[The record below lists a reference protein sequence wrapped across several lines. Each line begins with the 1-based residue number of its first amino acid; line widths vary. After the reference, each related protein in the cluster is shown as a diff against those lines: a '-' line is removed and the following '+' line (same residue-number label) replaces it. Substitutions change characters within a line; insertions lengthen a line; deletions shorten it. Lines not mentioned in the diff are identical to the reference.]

1 MDVAL
6 KDFAMDKPT
15 GLKALQSALL
25 LLLEAVLCK
34 TRHQLCFLDF
44 KVSQW
49 VKLHVCCVRAHVR
62 LCAGYGRVC
71 TRKICRLSKK
81 NRQGLSASS
90 HLLVFLSLSVH
101 PNSLWWRVTVPKNC
115 LFIQLPTLQHFSG
128 TCVRE
133 LWVNNALEEDTVVL
147 AMLIETTLLNLKSI

>member
-44 KVSQW
+44 KVSQ
-49 VKLHVCCVRAHVR
+49 
-62 LCAGYGRVC
+62 
-71 TRKICRLSKK
+71 
-81 NRQGLSASS
+81 
-90 HLLVFLSLSVH
+90 
-101 PNSLWWRVTVPKNC
+101 
-115 LFIQLPTLQHFSG
+115 
-128 TCVRE
+128 
-133 LWVNNALEEDTVVL
+133 
-147 AMLIETTLLNLKSI
+147 